1 MSETATELS
10 NDTRWTPALRRA
22 VMRVRPEFFRWTP
35 AQRERYGVA
44 IPKADAAEIDRLL
57 QKELFGF
64 AQARDDLDGELLNCF
79 NAAILPLRGIGE
91 DCFYLNEWL
100 GDGVTLLDF
109 ATVRDYDHDD
119 FLFQEKSRHEE

>member
-1 MSETATELS
+1 MPEEQMTETATALS

-44 IPKADAAEIDRLL
+44 IPKADAAEIDRVL

-64 AQARDDLDGELLNCF
+64 AQARDDLDGEQLNRF
-79 NAAILPLRGIGE
+79 NAAILPLCGIGE
-91 DCFYLNEWL
+91 DCFNLNETIDAL
-100 GDGVTLLDF
+100 IPHRFVP
-109 ATVRDYDHDD
+109 
-119 FLFQEKSRHEE
+119 